1 MVMDSSLLGSRVAV
15 AVAVAGG
22 RGAVSL
28 KNIKTFRIQI
38 PYHIQP
44 NPKIENPETKE
55 TGCWKMTKP
64 IVNKTDKTKSKKT
77 VVKDTT
83 KEVVVEEPKK
93 KGSKLIPKPKLVVE
107 ESLFVGEY
115 EKEYFGGS
123 GSGGRGIICSEVEQN
138 ILPPPLE
145 ASILLP
151 NVVVRLHCQ
160 LSDLDH
166 SVSEEISTNPY
177 EYKAWIPSEIKTY
190 NTTEFQ
196 SGSLSMEPIHFIG
209 MEHPMIGEFEV
220 GGGSTEISMGKDMV
234 KEDGK
239 QVDDNYA
246 YLDANW
252 LHRMNKT
259 PKQIVDEKEKEAF
272 VVSEIMGKENV
283 IGKKRDVDGGSVVAT
298 MESSEYLKAPISK
311 DIQNKLHQQK
321 VLLYHGLVQHQ
332 KKSACFW
339 CTCDYDTPACAIPFY
354 NVDGTLDSYGS
365 FCRPECA
372 VAYLY
377 SEKLDDSVRADRDH
391 LINFYYGKSYSY
403 EKRIKPAP
411 DPHYLLDK
419 FFGNLTIQ
427 EYRKLLKSE
436 HLLATL
442 DKPMTRIFPELHEI
456 TDDFLIQIYG
466 GDITLNRG
474 YRVKRASEQVKGP
487 SKMDILRDQFIPSK
501 KPHHI
506 RGGVV
511 ETQG

>member
-1 MVMDSSLLGSRVAV
+1 
-15 AVAVAGG
+15 
-22 RGAVSL
+22 
-28 KNIKTFRIQI
+28 
-38 PYHIQP
+38 
-44 NPKIENPETKE
+44 
-55 TGCWKMTKP
+55 MTKP
-64 IVNKTDKTKSKKT
+64 IANKTDKTDKTDKTKIKKT
-77 VVKDTT
+77 AAKETA

-93 KGSKLIPKPKLVVE
+93 KGSKLIPKPKVVE

-115 EKEYFGGS
+115 EQEYGGVGGGS
-123 GSGGRGIICSEVEQN
+123 GGGISSISGDGGIEQIN
-138 ILPPPLE
+138 PVPLPLE
-145 ASILLP
+145 ASVLLP
-151 NVVVRLHCQ
+151 NVVVRLRCQ
-160 LSDLDH
+160 LSDLNH
-166 SVSEEISTNPY
+166 PVSEEISTNPY

-209 MEHPMIGEFEV
+209 MEHPMAGGFE
-220 GGGSTEISMGKDMV
+220 GGGATELSMV

-239 QVDDNYA
+239 SVDDNYA

-252 LHRMNKT
+252 LHRMNKI
-259 PKQIVDEKEKEAF
+259 PKPRMEEKDKDKESSM
-272 VVSEIMGKENV
+272 VSEFGVGKENGV
-283 IGKKRDVDGGSVVAT
+283 GKKREMDGGGNIGV

-311 DIQNKLHQQK
+311 EIQNKLHQQK
-321 VLLYHGLVQHQ
+321 VLLYHGLVQNQ

-506 RGGVV
+506 RAGAV
-511 ETQG
+511 ETQCC

>member
-1 MVMDSSLLGSRVAV
+1 MG
-15 AVAVAGG
+15 
-22 RGAVSL
+22 
-28 KNIKTFRIQI
+28 N
-38 PYHIQP
+38 
-44 NPKIENPETKE
+44 
-55 TGCWKMTKP
+55 MTKP
-64 IVNKTDKTKSKKT
+64 IANKTNTKKSG
-77 VVKDTT
+77 VKETA
-83 KEVVVEEPKK
+83 KEVVIEEPKK
-93 KGSKLIPKPKLVVE
+93 KGSKLIPKPKLVIE
-107 ESLFVGEY
+107 ESLFMGEY
-115 EKEYFGGS
+115 EQEYGGGNS
-123 GSGGRGIICSEVEQN
+123 VGGGGGGVEQMN
-138 ILPPPLE
+138 PQPPLDT
-145 ASILLP
+145 SVLLP
-151 NVVVRLHCQ
+151 NVVVRLRCQ
-160 LSDLDH
+160 LSDLNH
-166 SVSEEISTNPY
+166 PVSEEISTNPY

-209 MEHPMIGEFEV
+209 MEHPMSGGFE
-220 GGGSTEISMGKDMV
+220 GGGATELSMGKDIG

-246 YLDANW
+246 YLDTNW

-259 PKQIVDEKEKEAF
+259 LKPKMDEKEKEKEASMVF
-272 VVSEIMGKENV
+272 EIGGRENT
-283 IGKKRDVDGGSVVAT
+283 IGKKREVDGGSVGTV
-298 MESSEYLKAPISK
+298 ESSEYLKAPISK
-311 DIQNKLHQQK
+311 EIQHKLHQQK

-419 FFGNLTIQ
+419 FFGTLTIQ

-487 SKMDILRDQFIPSK
+487 SKMEILRDQFIPSK

-506 RGGVV
+506 RGGAV

>member
-1 MVMDSSLLGSRVAV
+1 
-15 AVAVAGG
+15 
-22 RGAVSL
+22 
-28 KNIKTFRIQI
+28 
-38 PYHIQP
+38 
-44 NPKIENPETKE
+44 
-55 TGCWKMTKP
+55 MTKP
-64 IVNKTDKTKSKKT
+64 IANKMDKTDKTKTKKPAA
-77 VVKDTT
+77 
-83 KEVVVEEPKK
+83 KETAKEVVVVEEPKK
-93 KGSKLIPKPKLVVE
+93 KGSKLIPKPKVVE

-115 EKEYFGGS
+115 EQEYGVGIGGS
-123 GSGGRGIICSEVEQN
+123 SSGGGVEQMN
-138 ILPPPLE
+138 LLPPPLD
-145 ASILLP
+145 ASVLLP
-151 NVVVRLHCQ
+151 NVVVRLRCQ

-166 SVSEEISTNPY
+166 PVSEEISTNPY

-209 MEHPMIGEFEV
+209 MEHPMSGEFE
-220 GGGSTEISMGKDMV
+220 GGATELSMV
-234 KEDGK
+234 KEEGK
-239 QVDDNYA
+239 SVDDNYA

-252 LHRMNKT
+252 LHRMNKN
-259 PKQIVDEKEKEAF
+259 PKPRMEEKDKETT
-272 VVSEIMGKENV
+272 VVSEFGV
-283 IGKKRDVDGGSVVAT
+283 GKKREMDGGGMMGV

-311 DIQNKLHQQK
+311 EIQNKLHQQK
-321 VLLYHGLVQHQ
+321 VLLYHGLVQNQ

-506 RGGVV
+506 RAGGI
-511 ETQG
+511 EIQG

>member
-1 MVMDSSLLGSRVAV
+1 
-15 AVAVAGG
+15 
-22 RGAVSL
+22 
-28 KNIKTFRIQI
+28 
-38 PYHIQP
+38 
-44 NPKIENPETKE
+44 
-55 TGCWKMTKP
+55 MTKP
-64 IVNKTDKTKSKKT
+64 IANKMDKTDKTKTKKPAA
-77 VVKDTT
+77 
-83 KEVVVEEPKK
+83 KETAKEVVVVEEPKK
-93 KGSKLIPKPKLVVE
+93 KGSKLIPKPKVVE

-115 EKEYFGGS
+115 EQEYGVGIGGS
-123 GSGGRGIICSEVEQN
+123 SSGGGGGVEQMN
-138 ILPPPLE
+138 LLPPPLD
-145 ASILLP
+145 ASVLLP
-151 NVVVRLHCQ
+151 NVVVRLRCQ

-166 SVSEEISTNPY
+166 PVSEEISTNPY

-209 MEHPMIGEFEV
+209 MEHPMSGEFE
-220 GGGSTEISMGKDMV
+220 GGATELSMV
-234 KEDGK
+234 KEEGK
-239 QVDDNYA
+239 SVDDNYA

-252 LHRMNKT
+252 LHRMNKN
-259 PKQIVDEKEKEAF
+259 PKPRMEEKDKETT
-272 VVSEIMGKENV
+272 VVSEFGV
-283 IGKKRDVDGGSVVAT
+283 GKKREMDGGGMMGV

-311 DIQNKLHQQK
+311 EIQNKLHQQK
-321 VLLYHGLVQHQ
+321 VLLYHGLVQNQ

-506 RGGVV
+506 RAGGI
-511 ETQG
+511 EIQG

>member
-1 MVMDSSLLGSRVAV
+1 MGFKQGGC
-15 AVAVAGG
+15 AGVVG
-22 RGAVSL
+22 GGSL
-28 KNIKTFRIQI
+28 KNIKTFEIQI
-38 PYHIQP
+38 AYRELERKIQK
-44 NPKIENPETKE
+44 PKKAVGKMTKE
-55 TGCWKMTKP
+55 T
-64 IVNKTDKTKSKKT
+64 KTTSEKTKTKKT
-77 VVKDTT
+77 VVA
-83 KEVVVEEPKK
+83 KEGVEESKK
-93 KGSKLIPKPKLVVE
+93 KGNKLIPKPKVKSIE
-107 ESLFVGEY
+107 EPLFVGEY
-115 EKEYFGGS
+115 EQEYCGG
-123 GSGGRGIICSEVEQN
+123 EVEQFN
-138 ILPPPLE
+138 PLPLE
-145 ASILLP
+145 SSILLP
-151 NVVVRLHCQ
+151 NVVVRLRCQ

-166 SVSEEISTNPY
+166 PVSEEITTNPY

-209 MEHPMIGEFEV
+209 MENHLMGA
-220 GGGSTEISMGKDMV
+220 GGGGIELSV
-234 KEDGK
+234 PKEDGG
-239 QVDDNYA
+239 DNYA

-259 PKQIVDEKEKEAF
+259 NVPSIIEEKGELG
-272 VVSEIMGKENV
+272 GKEIV
-283 IGKKRDVDGGSVVAT
+283 GKKRDVDGGAVMAVEHS
-298 MESSEYLKAPISK
+298 EEYLKAPISK
-311 DIQNKLHQQK
+311 DIQTKLQQQK
-321 VLLYHGLVQHQ
+321 VLLYHGLVKHQ

-339 CTCDYDTPACAIPFY
+339 CTCEYDTPACAIPFY

-391 LINFYYGKSYSY
+391 LINFYYGKTYGY

-419 FFGNLTIQ
+419 FYGNLTIQ

-487 SKMDILRDQFIPSK
+487 SKMEILRDQFIPSK

-506 RGGVV
+506 RGV
-511 ETQG
+511 EIQG